1 MAPGAHRMEWRPRHQ
16 HPVTLIGA
24 LSLTVAVAGASWVGC
39 ASLRDPFRITAQRVT
54 ASPAGPRAR
63 IQVDVTLTPHARARF
78 LSLDGQLGVRGRD
91 VAFKVDGLERG
102 DLLIPGEP
110 HTLSVTAVADA
121 ALLAGGVIDVVTRGG
136 IPIAFDG
143 VARVSVFG
151 LPIEVP
157 VTIRTELGLFGE

>member
-121 ALLAGGVIDVVTRGG
+121 AQKHDSCAIATVDAAAATYSIRLALVLVACDAGVYW
-136 IPIAFDG
+136 
-143 VARVSVFG
+143 
-151 LPIEVP
+151 
-157 VTIRTELGLFGE
+157 